1 MADNVFPNPP
11 NPYSL
16 REIVG
21 KMLDDQTGKYAA
33 FIHDQVSK
41 ARGGDPTAKKTVDQH
56 FNPTAAE
63 LTALKVPSALQPNYA
78 LCTDPKTRL
87 LPGAGNAP
95 AVA

>member
-1 MADNVFPNPP
+1 MANNVFPNPP

-16 REIVG
+16 REIVA
-21 KMLDDQTGKYAA
+21 KMLDDQTGKYAQ

-41 ARGGDPTAKKTVDQH
+41 ARAGDATAKKTVDAH

-63 LTALKVPSALQPNYA
+63 LTALNVSQTNQPQYA

-87 LPGAGNAP
+87 LPAGDVP
-95 AVA
+95 AIA

>member
-1 MADNVFPNPP
+1 MANNTYPP
-11 NPYSL
+11 PPTPYSL
-16 REIVG
+16 QQIVD
-21 KMLDDQTGKYAA
+21 KMVGDQTGGYAQ
-33 FIHDQVSK
+33 FIYDQVSK